1 MGMSTHVV
9 GFKPPDEKW
18 RKMKAAW
25 DSCTAAGVD
34 VPKEIGEFFNWSAP
48 DERGVIVKLEE
59 WKDGKKVLHECLREW
74 SEDTHTREGYEID
87 VTKLPK
93 DVTVLRFY
101 NSW

>member
-34 VPKEIGEFFNWSAP
+34 VPKEIGEFFNWEKP
-48 DERGVIVKLEE
+48 DDEGVTVTLED
-59 WKDGKKVLHECLREW
+59 WKGGKEVLHECIRKW
-74 SEDTHTREGYEID
+74 SEGSRSGYEVD